1 VADGATA
8 ALPYGTG
15 STGGRAVGSDELVQ
29 GLMLVR
35 ASTMKVIRLQ
45 LAMERRDRRLA
56 LQTMDDLVD
65 LDGRIRDFL
74 QDIPVSPTVIARMQ
88 REMEEQRICL
98 AREKFTLTAGVGKAA
113 ERDRAWIERPAAEL
127 GLPDVI
133 GEREEALAV
142 ADTAGQDAE
151 GKRPWQVLLLALMFL
166 IVALVCAGMLIGTGA
181 GNALIAKLMAVLNG
195 TLS

>member
-1 VADGATA
+1 M
-8 ALPYGTG
+8 
-15 STGGRAVGSDELVQ
+15 GSDELVQ

-74 QDIPVSPTVIARMQ
+74 QDIPVSPTVITRMQ

-98 AREKFTLTAGVGKAA
+98 AREKFTLTAGVGKASA
-113 ERDRAWIERPAAEL
+113 AVPGWIEPPPAAGA
-127 GLPDVI
+127 GLPESTDEIYAEPAAV
-133 GEREEALAV
+133 ER
-142 ADTAGQDAE
+142 AGDDAE
-151 GKRPWQVLLLALMFL
+151 TGRPWPVLLLALLFL
-166 IVALVCAGMLIGTGA
+166 VTALVCAGMLIGTGA
-181 GNALIAKLMAVLNG
+181 WNELIARLTALTG
-195 TLS
+195 TAL